1 MEGRVDGLYRGKE
14 RILPDWNR
22 CHLSFLPTP
31 LRQLHASLDAN
42 GLKKDTRFMFREGF
56 RIQFLCYTQ
65 LLKGPELLA
74 P

>member
-1 MEGRVDGLYRGKE
+1 MGTAMPQAVIWSSCYGKV
-14 RILPDWNR
+14 
-22 CHLSFLPTP
+22 
-31 LRQLHASLDAN
+31 RQLHASLDAN